1 MRQVENKQG
10 VDLSPTMGLFEIKQT
25 KQQQQKAEILFKF
38 ISLRWYFATYIR
50 SVISSQSF
58 ATHIFTLVLFYEHIC
73 VCISSGNI
81 PSPHYY
87 HLGKNAAM
95 KIPPAMLHKF

>member
-58 ATHIFTLVLFYEHIC
+58 ATHIFTIFYSMSTF
-73 VCISSGNI
+73 VSVFLQAT
-81 PSPHYY
+81 SPP
-87 HLGKNAAM
+87 LIITIWVK
-95 KIPPAMLHKF
+95 MLP